1 MEAEKENR
9 IEAIGAAEH
18 EALAAEED
26 ARENTSCAAEDD
38 AWEDTGRA
46 EEVGVRKGT
55 SCAAEEDA
63 RESTSCAADAG
74 VRKDIGSAEGVREIA
89 GMRESALGAGQW
101 ELPVGRQTQRF
112 LLFVLFAALLLWWI
126 PYTTKGIDVRDT
138 ASYLTKYRYIFDR
151 GIQVNELYYFLGE
164 LAGGILYALAP
175 ARKVLVLNL
184 ASGILYVASAL
195 LLYHLLKKEMPK
207 LAAAACVLVGTF
219 YGIPWVRTLNWNAWT
234 SLLLALGLVLLL
246 GGLSRD
252 SRRMLAA
259 SGFVLGINTYF
270 RMPNALFLAL
280 IAVIFWKY
288 VLETRSWKG
297 AVKKCLPFFFGAVA
311 AAAAGLLLALL
322 VLGPS
327 KVVHDLAVLFSV
339 GAGANEGNTHSVT
352 TGIYL
357 FLLGMR
363 DGALAWLK
371 YVLPVAVLYLC
382 GEGILGLVGRR
393 RRGQEREGR
402 GVGPWQILWAAG
414 AAVFA
419 VLGAAGDVL
428 TAHELAASGAIFA
441 GTFGALW
448 YGLRRRELA
457 YSCLC
462 ASTVVIMGFLTIGTD
477 TGVNYYRVF
486 LGLPIALLVSLCLRL
501 GQEVQGT
508 GRGAGGLEQ
517 EAPGM
522 GQAAGGLEQEAGR
535 GGPALEAAAG
545 RQVLGRL
552 GVFLAACILAF
563 TGAAGLRYALT
574 HVYHDAPNRELTQEI
589 GHPLYEGIYTS
600 EERAQSLDKLM
611 EVLKPYEEEKLLQIG
626 CFNIGCVL
634 TDMEPFY
641 NSSWP
646 DLEYLPMEEFE
657 GQLARAVE
665 EEELPVLLLGTAEES
680 GMNWSPSKYQ
690 MIQQLGESSLYRLL
704 YVDPLYTIYVPA
716 R

>member
-1 MEAEKENR
+1 M
-9 IEAIGAAEH
+9 
-18 EALAAEED
+18 
-26 ARENTSCAAEDD
+26 
-38 AWEDTGRA
+38 
-46 EEVGVRKGT
+46 
-55 SCAAEEDA
+55 
-63 RESTSCAADAG
+63 
-74 VRKDIGSAEGVREIA
+74 
-89 GMRESALGAGQW
+89 
-101 ELPVGRQTQRF
+101 
-112 LLFVLFAALLLWWI
+112 
-126 PYTTKGIDVRDT
+126 
-138 ASYLTKYRYIFDR
+138 
-151 GIQVNELYYFLGE
+151 
-164 LAGGILYALAP
+164 
-175 ARKVLVLNL
+175 
-184 ASGILYVASAL
+184 ASAL

-371 YVLPVAVLYLC
+371 YALPAAVLYLC
-382 GEGILGLVGRR
+382 GEGILGLAGRR

-448 YGLRRRELA
+448 YGLKRRNLA

-462 ASTVVIMGFLTIGTD
+462 ASTVVIVGFLTIGTD

-486 LGLPIALLVSLCLRL
+486 LGLPFALLVSLCLRL
-501 GQEVQGT
+501 GRRCKELAEAPEGRNRRCQEWAKLP
-508 GRGAGGLEQ
+508 RAGAGGRQRRPSAGDGSRKAGFL
-517 EAPGM
+517 
-522 GQAAGGLEQEAGR
+522 AAWA
-535 GGPALEAAAG
+535 
-545 RQVLGRL
+545 
-552 GVFLAACILAF
+552 FSLAACILAF

-574 HVYHDAPNRELTQEI
+574 HVYTTRLTGSLRRRSAI
-589 GHPLYEGIYTS
+589 RCTRASIHPRSGPSRWTS
-600 EERAQSLDKLM
+600 
-611 EVLKPYEEEKLLQIG
+611 
-626 CFNIGCVL
+626 
-634 TDMEPFY
+634 
-641 NSSWP
+641 
-646 DLEYLPMEEFE
+646 
-657 GQLARAVE
+657 
-665 EEELPVLLLGTAEES
+665 
-680 GMNWSPSKYQ
+680 
-690 MIQQLGESSLYRLL
+690 
-704 YVDPLYTIYVPA
+704 
-716 R
+716 